1 MFENLIKELTSEDL
15 LYIRCKDCL
24 STYTVNRHEV
34 EQSFPCPFF
43 CSCGGDIKVLG
54 RVVDEAAEREK
65 KAAEAAKEGKFIQVK
80 ERAICDGKCT
90 HAVGPLC
97 SCTCCAKYHGTG
109 LVVQVVIKEGKI
121 TIKDVDAKAVAN
133 AKEWRETKAKLNAIM
148 TEKFPTSMAY
158 DAWRKSRI
166 GTRPSYSYEEY
177 RGFNNAQKEME
188 KMGNAHLHK
197 RRMTLATALI
207 ARLTAQPEKT
217 AVDQQLQLITTV

>member
-1 MFENLIKELTSEDL
+1 MFENLTDTTGTELTSADL

-65 KAAEAAKEGKFIQVK
+65 KAAEAAKEGKFVEVK

-97 SCTCCAKYHGTG
+97 SCKCCAKYHGTG
-109 LVVQVVIKEGKI
+109 LVVQVVVKEGKI
-121 TIKDVDAKAVAN
+121 VIKDVDAKAIAN
-133 AKEWRETKAKLNAIM
+133 AREWRETKLKMDAVINAR
-148 TEKFPTSMAY
+148 FPSTVAY
-158 DAWRKSRI
+158 LAWRK
-166 GTRPSYSYEEY
+166 TPMNL
-177 RGFNNAQKEME
+177 RGPQQPQYNWAEHRKFLLVEKELE
-188 KMGNAHLHK
+188 KMNNAHLHK
-197 RRMTLATALI
+197 RRMTLALALI
-207 ARLTAQPEKT
+207 LRLEQPVEIM
-217 AVDQQLQLITTV
+217 QQPA